1 MKNYSFA
8 QVKTRTFPTISDVKH
23 PYIFGNIRSVINV
36 SEKEDADIK
45 ALYSQ
50 LVIAYHF
57 YPTKEEC
64 SDMNWDNIKAATRV
78 LVKNIKNEIPTIVHC
93 IGGNNRSPMIV
104 ECAYYSLFGVHYAD
118 EYKKQLNH
126 LVYNS
131 QFIGKSMDD
140 IEAELKSL
148 SLPKYFSE

>member
-8 QVKTRTFPTISDVKH
+8 QVKTRTFPTVSDVKH

-50 LVIAYHF
+50 LGIDYHF

-64 SDMNWDNIKAATRV
+64 SDMNWDNIKAATSV

-104 ECAYYSLFGVHYAD
+104 ECAYYSLFGEHYAD
-118 EYKKQLNH
+118 EYKNQLNH
-126 LVYNS
+126 LIYNS
-131 QFIGKSMDD
+131 QFIGKSTDD
-140 IEAELKSL
+140 IETELKSL
-148 SLPKYFSE
+148 SLPKFFSE

>member
-50 LVIAYHF
+50 LGIAYHF

-64 SDMNWDNIKAATRV
+64 SDMNWDNIKAAAKVDDFGVIITWRSCINGEDFEGRKDSYGINPLTWKIDNTPAV
-78 LVKNIKNEIPTIVHC
+78 AKDNIKSIFYMPEHKNIFWRNFLK
-93 IGGNNRSPMIV
+93 
-104 ECAYYSLFGVHYAD
+104 AY
-118 EYKKQLNH
+118 
-126 LVYNS
+126 
-131 QFIGKSMDD
+131 
-140 IEAELKSL
+140 
-148 SLPKYFSE
+148 

>member
-8 QVKTRTFPTISDVKH
+8 QVKTRTFPTVSDVKH

-50 LVIAYHF
+50 LGIDYHF

-64 SDMNWDNIKAATRV
+64 SDMNWDNIKAATSV

-104 ECAYYSLFGVHYAD
+104 ECAYYSLFGEHYAD
-118 EYKKQLNH
+118 EYNVLQTMNSKHTLQSLDFYCYH
-126 LVYNS
+126 QYNERLLES
-131 QFIGKSMDD
+131 HS
-140 IEAELKSL
+140 
-148 SLPKYFSE
+148 

>member
-50 LVIAYHF
+50 LGIAYHF

-64 SDMNWDNIKAATRV
+64 SDMNWDNIKAAASV

-118 EYKKQLNH
+118 EYKNQLNH